1 MTKLPHRGS
10 FRQSGFTLI
19 ELLIV
24 LVIIAILAAVAIP
37 QYRNI
42 TNEAR
47 ISAAEYEMTLA
58 MRGIYMYQ
66 TTNDTMAFP
75 HTSLIS
81 SYEDL
86 RLVVAPFIGMP
97 PREEDSRFSFVSY
110 SADDTSFTLVTRA
123 KDSERTYLILTNDQI
138 NRRSR

>member
-1 MTKLPHRGS
+1 VGAD
-10 FRQSGFTLI
+10 FRITASREDGFTLI

-37 QYRNI
+37 QYRNV

-66 TTNDTMAFP
+66 TTNDTLCFP
-75 HTSLIS
+75 NSSIIT

-97 PREEDSRFSFVSY
+97 PREEDSKFTFISY
-110 SADDTSFTLVTRA
+110 SADDTSFTLIARA
-123 KDSERTYLILTNDQI
+123 KDAERTRLTLTNDHI
-138 NRRSR
+138 VRN

>member
-1 MTKLPHRGS
+1 VGTDRYTS
-10 FRQSGFTLI
+10 TSRQGGFTLI

-37 QYRNI
+37 QYRNV
-42 TNEAR
+42 TSEAR

-66 TTNDTMAFP
+66 TTNDTLSFP
-75 HTSLIS
+75 NTSMIS

-97 PREEDSRFSFVSY
+97 PREEDSKFTFISY
-110 SADDTSFTLVTRA
+110 TANDTSFTLIARA
-123 KDSERTYLILTNDQI
+123 KDSERTQLTLTNDHI
-138 NRRSR
+138 VRN

>member
-1 MTKLPHRGS
+1 MFVSTVRRAPAS
-10 FRQSGFTLI
+10 RQDGFTLI

-37 QYRNI
+37 QYRNV
-42 TNEAR
+42 TSEAR

-75 HTSLIS
+75 ITSMIS
-81 SYEDL
+81 NYEDL

-97 PREEDSRFSFVSY
+97 PREEESRFTFVSY
-110 SADDTSFTLVTRA
+110 SADDTSFTLIA
-123 KDSERTYLILTNDQI
+123 KARDSGRTQLTLTNDRI
-138 NRRSR
+138 TRF

>member
-1 MTKLPHRGS
+1 MFVSTDCRRTAS
-10 FRQSGFTLI
+10 RQDGFTLI

-37 QYRNI
+37 QYRTV

-75 HTSLIS
+75 PTSMIS

-97 PREEDSRFSFVSY
+97 PREEDSKFFFVSY
-110 SADDTSFTLVTRA
+110 SGVDTSFTLIARA
-123 KDSERTYLILTNDQI
+123 RDSARTQLTLTNDHI
-138 NRRSR
+138 TRH